1 MNYNHHPRNREC
13 NEIHYNPLSGDRS
26 DHQRRKVIS
35 GFPRLADGQ
44 VTPGEGESRSQGP
57 STVNT
62 RADGYEPRADT
73 DNPNKLAPEEPLPST
88 SSARSLVEPQGP
100 PKPPPIPPTAPI
112 FGAKLRSHTPPE
124 ELRLRTSFSPQPRQG
139 LPEGDG
145 RRISVPHVGVSA
157 SCFFLFVCPD
167 RISHSPGDPHILTA
181 GPSRLENNRAA
192 SSSPLRQLRNGSLLC
207 ELLTGP
213 LLTLCINS
221 LAGTVL
227 HCNIHGSGEHQ
238 TRWESIHTTSSA
250 HQ

>member
-1 MNYNHHPRNREC
+1 M
-13 NEIHYNPLSGDRS
+13 SS
-26 DHQRRKVIS
+26 TWS
-35 GFPRLADGQ
+35 LADTEEHADENTEPHPEPPGQ

-145 RRISVPHVGVSA
+145 RRVSVPHVGVSA
-157 SCFFLFVCPD
+157 SCFFFVRVSRQD
-167 RISHSPGDPHILTA
+167 LTQ
-181 GPSRLENNRAA
+181 SRRSSYFDCWPIKTRKQPRCIFKSLE
-192 SSSPLRQLRNGSLLC
+192 
-207 ELLTGP
+207 
-213 LLTLCINS
+213 
-221 LAGTVL
+221 
-227 HCNIHGSGEHQ
+227 
-238 TRWESIHTTSSA
+238 TT
-250 HQ
+250 QEW